1 MILWLT
7 REIHYTGRMV
17 NKRALIVDDSRAARV
32 VLTRTLESLGVI
44 VDAVESAEL
53 ALDYLYAS
61 QPDVIFMDHLMTGM
75 DGLAAVRVIKANPRT
90 ATIPIFMYTSQN
102 EPAFVHA
109 ARIAG
114 ALGLLPKTFNQ
125 HDVINI
131 LQQVRSI
138 DKSTSPAHI
147 PARARLTLMQRI
159 ALPLLSLSVLI
170 CIGWLMYSNYH
181 LQQQL
186 KLSKQIETAAS
197 ATASSHSQA
206 SSRMVTMTT
215 STGVRVVV
223 IDSETVPYGEVPL
236 AGSRLDRLRNMINS
250 LHGKA
255 FKGVVRIEV
264 FTGDFCLQ
272 GNSTEGYRIAEATLP
287 IKECD
292 LLGNPFA
299 DVLSVQQRQS
309 TTFTNFLTSIN
320 QDNNIHIQ
328 LADGGRQL
336 ATPYPAQL
344 PGLKAGEWNL
354 SAARNNRVEFTAST
368 K

>member
-1 MILWLT
+1 MI
-7 REIHYTGRMV
+7 
-17 NKRALIVDDSRAARV
+17 NKRALVVDDSRAARV
-32 VLTRTLESLGVI
+32 VLTRTLESLGI
-44 VDAVESAEL
+44 TVDAVESAEL

-90 ATIPIFMYTSQN
+90 ANIPVFMYTSQS
-102 EPAFVHA
+102 ESAFVHA

-114 ALGLLPKTFNQ
+114 ALGVLPKTFKQ

-131 LQQVRSI
+131 LQQVRFAARNST
-138 DKSTSPAHI
+138 DKTPSSDYAGIPAH
-147 PARARLTLMQRI
+147 AKLTLMQRI
-159 ALPLLSLSVLI
+159 ALPLLGISVLV
-170 CIGWLMYSNYH
+170 CIGWLTYSNYQ

-186 KLSKQIETAAS
+186 KLSQRVETAAS
-197 ATASSHSQA
+197 AASSTHSQA
-206 SSRMVTMTT
+206 SLRMATMSA
-215 STGVRVVV
+215 STGIRVVA

-236 AGSRLDRLRNMINS
+236 AGSRLDRLRSMINT

-255 FKGVVRIEV
+255 FKGAVRVEV

-272 GNSTEGYRIAEATLP
+272 GNSTEGFRVAEATLP
-287 IKECD
+287 IKQCD

-309 TTFTNFLTSIN
+309 TTFTNFLTTIN
-320 QDNNIHIQ
+320 QDSDIHVQ

-368 K
+368 E